1 MPVFIATGTDNVDSE
16 SIFGYVV
23 IVNNE
28 ALTSI
33 SMPALTSVNAS
44 LEISS
49 NEVLTELS
57 MPSLNSVGAEV
68 IIEDT
73 DAVTDCDL
81 GSYSDD
87 HCP

>member
-33 SMPALTSVNAS
+33 SLPALTSVNAS
-44 LEISS
+44 IYINT
-49 NEVLTELS
+49 NEALTNIS
-57 MPSLNSVGAEV
+57 MPSLNSVIEDI

-73 DAVTDCDL
+73 DAVINCDL